1 MTEKITCPLPGC
13 GSVQTHHIRD
23 GRHICHDCGTEW
35 PQSRRAEPAPSNTEG
50 KSKYVMDQPWLD
62 KMKEAGRAKMEFINS
77 HQEELVTAF
86 VAKTGFQPDEC
97 TLCIEA
103 DDEGLTRYWVERK
116 TKPKEVPE
124 LPPEFNKH
132 NFDCPY
138 GSLVYISGFGAYVK
152 ANYGIMM
159 ELKYVDWLAACD
171 KAGCTAESVVAKMRE
186 AGR

>member
-1 MTEKITCPLPGC
+1 MTEKIVCPKC
-13 GSVQTHHIRD
+13 GWYHSCRV
-23 GRHICHDCGTEW
+23 
-35 PQSRRAEPAPSNTEG
+35 EPAPTHTGGSEINGRRIVCPVCSEWVYVVSDRYGNCSCNKCSTKWLTYWHIDKTEPAPNDLAKLVAEFG
-50 KSKYVMDQPWLD
+50 ASQHDLPPD
-62 KMKEAGRAKMEFINS
+62 MKK
-77 HQEELVTAF
+77 L
-86 VAKTGFQPDEC
+86 
-97 TLCIEA
+97 LYA
-103 DDEGLTRYWVERK
+103 DVSA
-116 TKPKEVPE
+116 PKEVPE